1 MIRMLI
7 GFVIQLVS
15 NALGL
20 IIASW
25 VLDDVTI
32 SGSAFLVAVVIF
44 TVVYAVAQPFF
55 TQMAM
60 GTPAL
65 RGGVA
70 LVATLVGL
78 IVTSLVS
85 DGLSIEG
92 GRDLDRGD
100 GDRLDR
106 VAARRVGPA
115 PPVRQE
121 EGPGDTRLSRPSS
134 QAEGE
139 HPSRRTVAGTWHDR
153 NREGGGIGRGPAG
166 GSARAAD
173 RGHRLRRA
181 RRCCT

>member
-85 DGLSIEG
+85 DGLSIQG
-92 GRDLDRGD
+92 GVTWIAATVIVWIVSLLGVLVLPLLFLKKKVQETRG
-100 GDRLDR
+100 
-106 VAARRVGPA
+106 
-115 PPVRQE
+115 
-121 EGPGDTRLSRPSS
+121 
-134 QAEGE
+134 
-139 HPSRRTVAGTWHDR
+139 
-153 NREGGGIGRGPAG
+153 
-166 GSARAAD
+166 
-173 RGHRLRRA
+173 
-181 RRCCT
+181 